1 MAGEND
7 DIIVTIEGD
16 DVSTEQDT
24 IVTVADTT
32 QQPQRKSSDDPIET
46 LKAQLAEKEAE
57 NASLKQRATTAESVA
72 GQASQRATVAETEA
86 QQARREAAASTK
98 TTVESGI
105 AAAKAERDAAR
116 EALESAF
123 ESGDKKALGDA
134 QVRIATAAADLAMLE
149 QAKAEL
155 PAAPEVRQQP
165 QRPSA
170 PTDQTEQ
177 WISNLSPRSQ
187 TWIRGHMD
195 YATDQR
201 KNAKVVSAHHD
212 AMAEG
217 LQPDSD
223 AYFEHLEQF
232 LGIKQKPGAQER
244 QQPTNG
250 GTQTTQRRPSAP
262 TAPVTPTGGGVQ
274 GGQQEVTLTK
284 GESERAN
291 DGTIVWN
298 YPDPTGKNRWKVGD
312 PIGNSEMGKRKLA
325 LMKAGRYLN
334 SNIDGT

>member
-16 DVSTEQDT
+16 DVSTDQDI
-24 IVTVADTT
+24 IVDVADTKQT
-32 QQPQRKSSDDPIET
+32 QRKSSDDPIET

-134 QVRIATAAADLAMLE
+134 QIRIATAAADLAMLE

-155 PAAPEVRQQP
+155 PAAPEARQQP
-165 QRPSA
+165 QRPAA

-232 LGIKQKPGAQER
+232 LGIKQKPGTQER

-250 GTQTTQRRPSAP
+250 AQPTTQRRPSAP

-274 GGQQEVTLTK
+274 GGASEVRLTK
-284 GESERAN
+284 GEAERAT

-298 YPDPTGKNRWKVGD
+298 YDDPTGKGRFKKGD
-312 PIGNSEMGKRKLA
+312 AIGVQEMARRKQA
-325 LMKAGRYLN
+325 LTKDGRYLN
-334 SNIDGT
+334 ASVDGT